1 MRFMAMLCAIV
12 GLLALSEP
20 ATAQSCSAS
29 NLQFAFGAVDTLA
42 GQPVDSFDQVVVDCD
57 GLGPEV
63 ETVTVCLVFG
73 VVAPAM
79 TRQGGSETLSFGA
92 FTDSQRSV
100 TWDNQTPIRL
110 ALPAA
115 NGTATGDAT
124 VYVRIPGG
132 QSTAPA
138 GVYDVLYASGASWI
152 AATGD
157 LSCEGLSGGTSGT
170 FDVSASAQI
179 EHNCLIVANDL
190 DFGSAGLITSPIDAA
205 TDLDVTCTPGTGYA
219 ITMGPGLHNDGQRR
233 MNSGSDYVVYELYKD
248 FDRGQVWGSISG
260 VGDGTTDQIPVY
272 GRVPAP
278 QSPAVGS
285 YSDTVVVTI
294 SYEE

>member
-1 MRFMAMLCAIV
+1 MRLMAMLCAIV
-12 GLLALSEP
+12 GVLALSQP
-20 ATAQSCSAS
+20 AAAQNCSAS

-63 ETVTVCLVFG
+63 ETVTVCLSFG
-73 VVAPAM
+73 VGAPAM

-92 FTDSQRSV
+92 FTDSQRNV

-110 ALPAA
+110 ALAAA
-115 NGTATGDAT
+115 NGTAEGDAT

-138 GVYDVLYASGASWI
+138 GVYDVQYPSGASWI

-157 LSCEGLSGGTSGT
+157 LSCEGLSGSSGT
-170 FDVSASAQI
+170 FGVSASAQI
-179 EHNCLIVANDL
+179 DHNCLIVANDL

-205 TDLDVTCTPGTGYA
+205 SGLDVTCTPGTGYA
-219 ITMGPGLHNDGQRR
+219 IAIGGGLHLDNGQRR
-233 MNSGSDYVVYELYKD
+233 MSSGSDYVVYELYED
-248 FDRGQVWGSISG
+248 PGRGQVWGSMSG
-260 VGDGTTDQIPVY
+260 MGDGTTDQIPVY

-294 SYEE
+294 SYKE